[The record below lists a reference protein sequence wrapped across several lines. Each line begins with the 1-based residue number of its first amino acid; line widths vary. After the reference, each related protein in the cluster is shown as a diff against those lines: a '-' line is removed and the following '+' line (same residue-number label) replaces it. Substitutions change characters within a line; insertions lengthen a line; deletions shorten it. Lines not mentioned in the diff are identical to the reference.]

1 MLLYSHIGLYCKYK
15 RLIANKKFLVYLLVM
30 DYNGPERRS
39 ASRDTLMLMDKIQ
52 EIAIASAETATSVKL
67 LREDWAS
74 AKKSLASCDDVV
86 RVEGKIDKH
95 IEKGI
100 DSRRFSISTV
110 VALIASGA
118 SLVGVFI
125 AWANLEA
132 FIKSIPKGKP

>member
-1 MLLYSHIGLYCKYK
+1 
-15 RLIANKKFLVYLLVM
+15 M